1 MYKVIYEIVFNKT
14 TERYIIQDYI
24 IKYSNCDYIHA
35 IDVSRDT
42 RKIFERKKLDKFKLA
57 DSYDDINNINYC
69 GFTQNKET
77 AELYCEYYNLLF
89 NIDYFY
95 KEREYC
101 LDIANHYNHRI
112 EDFNRKLCELEEI
125 IPIKY

>member
-24 IKYSNCDYIHA
+24 IKYSNCDYIHT
-35 IDVSRDT
+35 IDISKDI
-42 RKIFERKKLDKFKLA
+42 RKIFERKKLDKFKIV
-57 DSYDDINNINYC
+57 DFDDITTVNYC

-77 AELYCEYYNLLF
+77 AEAYCEYYNLLF
-89 NIDYFY
+89 NINYFY

-101 LDIANHYNHRI
+101 LDISNHYNHRI
-112 EDFNRKLCELEEI
+112 EDFNRKLCKLEKV
-125 IPIKY
+125 IPIKF